1 MSLGVFCLEFTQLK
15 LVGLEVF
22 YLFFFSKLEHFWP
35 LLFAMLFKYHLFLLF
50 LQVSESL
57 TGH

>member
-22 YLFFFSKLEHFWP
+22 FFFSQIGMFLTTI
-35 LLFAMLFKYHLFLLF
+35 FAMLFKYHLFLLF